1 MRQIFEDAG
10 SLHYDSAVNKWFL
23 QDEISDKAIRDFK
36 SQAGITSTSPNWELI
51 KNLEILGPKGEMT
64 NAVPMFFSDECG
76 KRIPQAVIRCVQ
88 FKGKD
93 RYHIIDSQT
102 FEGPLL
108 RQYNETTIWI
118 QQKLA
123 VEFVMDGFNPRKE
136 IWDIPLDA
144 VKEAI
149 TNAICHRDYYDTG
162 AVIMVEIYNDRLTIT
177 NPGGLLP
184 DVAKDFGHLSKSR
197 NPKIFSMFTRMHLVE
212 KVGSGIPRMANLMA
226 EAKLPSPEY
235 KTEGFFSVT
244 LYKRA
249 TASSDNVGENVGEN
263 KQEKLT
269 PKAKRDKAILEQ
281 MRSNP
286 KISAAELSELL
297 DVSERT
303 IDRDIA
309 RLSEAKKIT
318 RQGGDKGGDWVVL

>member
-1 MRQIFEDAG
+1 
-10 SLHYDSAVNKWFL
+10 
-23 QDEISDKAIRDFK
+23 
-36 SQAGITSTSPNWELI
+36 
-51 KNLEILGPKGEMT
+51 
-64 NAVPMFFSDECG
+64 
-76 KRIPQAVIRCVQ
+76 
-88 FKGKD
+88 
-93 RYHIIDSQT
+93 
-102 FEGPLL
+102 
-108 RQYNETTIWI
+108 
-118 QQKLA
+118 
-123 VEFVMDGFNPRKE
+123 MDGFNPRKE

-162 AVIMVEIYNDRLTIT
+162 AVIMVEIYDVRLTIT

-197 NPKIFSMFTRMHLVE
+197 NPKIFSMITRMHLVE

-269 PKAKRDKAILEQ
+269 SKAKRDKAILEQ

-309 RLSEAKKIT
+309 RLRETKKIT
-318 RQGGDKGGDWVVL
+318 RQGGDKGGDWIVL